1 MMIDMD
7 IYKGKRISWIVAPM
21 LLWLRQKKRQPRLS
35 LKILT
40 TYNSYPLKFLSLKIH
55 FRCKFLAAIWTGDT
69 NHRSF

>member
-1 MMIDMD
+1 MD

-40 TYNSYPLKFLSLKIH
+40 T
-55 FRCKFLAAIWTGDT
+55 
-69 NHRSF
+69 